1 MNDSHEKN
9 SKLVVLQ
16 AIPNH
21 QSLVKANRWL
31 LFAVFFLMSVIVV
44 AGFFLFPSEDLTDYK
59 KLASTK
65 AYADQM
71 NPVLSAEVNA
81 LKGQFVGLV
90 SGSIESKLR
99 TLEESVRLGAA
110 PDALVTI
117 DELRSDIKT
126 LRAYSTETT
135 ASNDKQA
142 IPNDQLIEQMSQLKR
157 LVYLSLASCG
167 LMLAAVAGIWIKNRH
182 RLPYKEIITRY
193 LHKD

>member
-1 MNDSHEKN
+1 MSDIDEKN

-31 LFAVFFLMSVIVV
+31 LFTVFFLMSVIVV

-99 TLEESVRLGAA
+99 ALEESVRLGSA
-110 PDALVTI
+110 PDALMTI

-135 ASNDKQA
+135 AANDKQT

-167 LMLAAVAGIWIKNRH
+167 LMLAAVAGVWIKNRH